1 MPCHPIHLDCS
12 SGRNPS
18 TATCL
23 PVCSWNRQSAAG
35 CNDFAN
41 GVSIYYFFDQAIVM
55 VGIKPVTPRAAEL
68 GAEAWGHDMSVHCL
82 FHFNVLCVV
91 WWLIKVERPFL
102 EVALAGLEPKRI
114 LAKSGGCA

>member
-1 MPCHPIHLDCS
+1 
-12 SGRNPS
+12 
-18 TATCL
+18 
-23 PVCSWNRQSAAG
+23 
-35 CNDFAN
+35 
-41 GVSIYYFFDQAIVM
+41 
-55 VGIKPVTPRAAEL
+55 
-68 GAEAWGHDMSVHCL
+68 MSFQCL